1 MASDST
7 DRFLRRGAARFA
19 SFTPRPLK
27 IALVPPAELD
37 RCRRVLLS
45 AASHRQPNAF
55 CNGRLASPVNG
66 PPASAILFPQKK
78 FPRLKPRLN
87 GNSSLVSLETVLK
100 MIVFQTLA
108 GAPRSMKMGTTRSPS
123 AMMPSP
129 ATRLNWPSYDALRLP
144 TTLDE
149 WLPSQFCRRYG
160 LPLNRWVNRPAACG

>member
-108 GAPRSMKMGTTRSPS
+108 GALGEIRTPDPQIRSLMLYPAELRARSRKTLLRSM
-123 AMMPSP
+123 A
-129 ATRLNWPSYDALRLP
+129 
-144 TTLDE
+144 
-149 WLPSQFCRRYG
+149 
-160 LPLNRWVNRPAACG
+160 